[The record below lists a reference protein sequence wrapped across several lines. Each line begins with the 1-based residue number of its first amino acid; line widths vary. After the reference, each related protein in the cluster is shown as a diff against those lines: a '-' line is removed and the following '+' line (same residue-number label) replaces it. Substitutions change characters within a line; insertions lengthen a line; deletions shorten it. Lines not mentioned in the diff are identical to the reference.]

1 MGDRIVNQCSI
12 RTLALFEKR
21 IDGDDALMEL
31 ARMRF
36 RQAGMGAEMHGGT
49 ADRLEWG
56 MRFRPAPELPVVVHL
71 PRDFN
76 LIDEGNRRTIAELAS
91 RFSGRVYGFVLHDH
105 AEMASRPEGFRRA
118 AEELNRALGAIERC
132 PMVFV
137 EYAAGLEPKQFVSFF
152 RSIQELPRVSA
163 CIDIGHVG
171 IRQARAAYAD
181 EHHGEDICALKSQ
194 PKRLPGLIN
203 DIQKAVMTG
212 LPTVLE
218 MVEDLGAL
226 AKPVHFH
233 LHDGHPLSTFSPFGV
248 SDHLSFLAEIPLG
261 FEYQGRRAVPLMFGP
276 DGLEGIL
283 NRAVKTIGRNRVSF
297 TLEIHPANE
306 RLALDQEGCSLF
318 PHWRDRTNAERMNHW
333 LLLLSQNHQVLRG
346 IVARIV
352 GTSLTTEAQRHR
364 GAETQI

>member
-1 MGDRIVNQCSI
+1 MIAEDNRGQVA
-12 RTLALFEKR
+12 TLALFEKR
-21 IDGDDALMEL
+21 VDGDDALMEL

-49 ADRLEWG
+49 ADHLEWG

-76 LIDEGNRRTIAELAS
+76 LVDAGNRRAIAELAS

-105 AEMASRPEGFRRA
+105 AEMASRPEDFRRA
-118 AEELNRALGAIERC
+118 AEELNRAIEGIERG
-132 PMVFV
+132 PIVFV
-137 EYAAGLEPKQFVSFF
+137 EYAAGLEPKQFTAFF
-152 RSIQELPRVSA
+152 RSIQKLPLVSA
-163 CIDIGHVG
+163 CVDIGHVG
-171 IRQARAAYAD
+171 IRQARAAYAAV
-181 EHHGEDICALKSQ
+181 HPGEDICALKSQ
-194 PKRLPGLIN
+194 PTRLPSLIN
-203 DIQKAVMTG
+203 DIQKAVITA

-218 MVEDLGAL
+218 LIEDLGAL

-248 SDHLSFLAEIPLG
+248 SDHLSFLGEIPLG

-276 DGLEGIL
+276 AGLEKIV

-297 TLEIHPANE
+297 TLEIHPTNE
-306 RLALDQEGCSLF
+306 RLSLDQEGASLF

-333 LLLLSQNHQVLRG
+333 LLLLSENHQALQD
-346 IVARIV
+346 IVARMV
-352 GTSLTTEAQRHR
+352 
-364 GAETQI
+364 AEPA